1 MVIFYEKFVQIGS
14 SSNKVCH
21 ALFFFGNSTMCN
33 TFFLF
38 QMCANNAAN
47 SFNQFNTTLM
57 TNTHI
62 QGVPTTVTEVL
73 AALVALTDATL
84 CP

>member
-1 MVIFYEKFVQIGS
+1 MVIFYEQFVQIGS

-47 SFNQFNTTLM
+47 SFNQFSTTLM
-57 TNTHI
+57 TPA
-62 QGVPTTVTEVL
+62 GAAAATVAEVL
-73 AALVALTDATL
+73 AALVALTDATG